1 MDLPKDTTWTR
12 LKIICGSRR
21 SLKIQVYLNSIFPV
35 VFHFLFGFGWF
46 YYLFCTPIIIFC
58 LMRRK
63 KSFKSFSISGT
74 IVTLVNY
81 LNSGSNWYLVWR
93 DLKSKSRKN
102 QWIKW
107 IFRLVLFRCV
117 WPFLWWSSCM
127 TLFLRTLFIK
137 LDYQSKEQRF
147 ILHLPLWFALHL
159 HYTYLLVLHPF
170 PSLVV

>member
-1 MDLPKDTTWTR
+1 MDLPKDTIWTR

-21 SLKIQVYLNSIFPV
+21 SLKIQVYLNSIFLV

-46 YYLFCTPIIIFC
+46 LLFILHPYYYFLFNE
-58 LMRRK
+58 K
-63 KSFKSFSISGT
+63 KEEFSRVSPSQVLLWLWSITWIQGLIGT
-74 IVTLVNY
+74 WCGGTWNQ
-81 LNSGSNWYLVWR
+81 NQE
-93 DLKSKSRKN
+93 N

-147 ILHLPLWFALHL
+147 ILHLPLWFVLHL